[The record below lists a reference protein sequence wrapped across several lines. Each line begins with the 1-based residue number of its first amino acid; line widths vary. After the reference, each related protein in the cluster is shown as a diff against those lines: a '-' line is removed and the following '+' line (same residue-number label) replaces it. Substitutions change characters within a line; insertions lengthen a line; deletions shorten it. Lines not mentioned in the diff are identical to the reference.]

1 MDLLT
6 ANDKF
11 GEYPNSYYA
20 WNSVFLPSFEISKG
34 ELKCDVCIV
43 GAGYTGLSAAIHLAE
58 EGYKV
63 IVLEAQRVGFGAS
76 GRNGGQVGTGQRVNQ
91 LDLEKLVGNDN
102 AHRLW
107 DISLEAVELV
117 KKLSKDIKGCAFQP
131 GIVHASHKK
140 SIISDEHHYVDHLR
154 KLYNYKKIQKLNKEE
169 LRNIVNTEAYFGGY
183 LDTGS
188 GHVDPLNYVLGLAKK
203 AHLKGVKIFEKT
215 RALEILQGASTV
227 IKTPQSKVTASYVIF
242 ACNGYQGAIN
252 DKNSNWVMPINN
264 FIVATRQM
272 SKVEQER
279 LIKNNYAV
287 SDTKFIVNYFRFS
300 KDRRLLFGGS
310 ESYGYKFPK
319 DIEGKVRKPMLN
331 IFPQLKGVKID
342 FSWGGT
348 LGITMNRMPYFAKVD
363 KNIISASGYSGHGVA
378 MATMGGKLAAMAIS
392 GQAEKFDLMAK
403 VPTPKFPGGGS
414 FQKPLLVLAMLW
426 FSLRDKL

>member
-107 DISLEAVELV
+107 DVSLEAVELV

-140 SIISDEHHYVDHLR
+140 SMISDEHHYVDHLR

-215 RALEILQGASTV
+215 RALEILQGSSTV

-252 DKNSNWVMPINN
+252 EKN
-264 FIVATRQM
+264 
-272 SKVEQER
+272 
-279 LIKNNYAV
+279 L
-287 SDTKFIVNYFRFS
+287 
-300 KDRRLLFGGS
+300 
-310 ESYGYKFPK
+310 
-319 DIEGKVRKPMLN
+319 
-331 IFPQLKGVKID
+331 
-342 FSWGGT
+342 
-348 LGITMNRMPYFAKVD
+348 
-363 KNIISASGYSGHGVA
+363 
-378 MATMGGKLAAMAIS
+378 
-392 GQAEKFDLMAK
+392 
-403 VPTPKFPGGGS
+403 
-414 FQKPLLVLAMLW
+414 
-426 FSLRDKL
+426 

>member
-6 ANDKF
+6 VNDKV
-11 GEYPNSYYA
+11 GEYPSSYYA
-20 WNSVFLPSFEISKG
+20 WNSMLLPPFETAKG
-34 ELKCDVCIV
+34 ELKFDVCIV

-58 EGYKV
+58 KGYKV

-76 GRNGGQVGTGQRVNQ
+76 GRNGGQVGIGQRANQ
-91 LDLEKLVGNDN
+91 MDLESLVGNDH

-117 KKLSKDIKGCAFQP
+117 KSLSNDMPNCTFQN
-131 GIVHASHKK
+131 GIVNASHKK
-140 SIISDEHHYVDHLR
+140 SIVSGEHYYVDHL
-154 KLYNYKKIQKLNKEE
+154 KKYYSYKKIQKLNKEE
-169 LRNIVNTEAYFGGY
+169 LQNIINTETYFGGY

-188 GHVDPLNYVLGLAKK
+188 GHIDPLNFVVGLAKK
-203 AHLKGVKIFEKT
+203 AHLAGVKIFEKT
-215 RALEILQGASTV
+215 RALEILQGSSTV
-227 IKTPQSKVTASYVIF
+227 IKTPQSKVTANYVIF

-252 DKNSNWVMPINN
+252 KKNSNWVMPINN
-264 FIVATRQM
+264 FIIATRQM
-272 SKVEQER
+272 SEIEQER

-287 SDTKFIVNYFRFS
+287 ADTKFIVNYFRFS

-319 DIEGKVRKPMLN
+319 NIEEKVRKPMLN
-331 IFPQLKGVKID
+331 IFPQLKDVKID

-348 LGITMNRMPYFAKVD
+348 LGITMSRMPYFSKVD